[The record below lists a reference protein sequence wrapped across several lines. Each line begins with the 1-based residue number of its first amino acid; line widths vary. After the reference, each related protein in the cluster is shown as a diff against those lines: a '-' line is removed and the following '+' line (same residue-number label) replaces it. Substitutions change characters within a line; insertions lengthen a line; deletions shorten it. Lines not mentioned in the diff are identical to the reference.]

1 MLAGRGGL
9 IAMLQF
15 VVSRTH
21 ARGSYAMLR
30 DADARG
36 VNRSGAGHNAGRAK
50 FRCDDRRADSS
61 LVGFDPVTLER
72 NAGRARQFAANCGC
86 AVAPLLPPNLIPVP
100 KLR

>member
-9 IAMLQF
+9 VAMLQF
-15 VVSRTH
+15 VVSR
-21 ARGSYAMLR
+21 ARACGSDAMLR

-36 VNRSGAGHNAGRAK
+36 VSRSGSGHNAGRAK

-61 LVGFDPVTLER
+61 LVGSDAVTPER
-72 NAGRARQFAANCGC
+72 NVGRAGQFAANCGC
-86 AVAPLLPPNLIPVP
+86 AVAPLLPPNLISVP